1 MKYLI
6 TIGLAVALGL
16 HWNTDMG
23 WLIVGIATVFIIIFL
38 KDRDYEREKKERD

>member
-1 MKYLI
+1 MKYII

-23 WLIVGIATVFIIIFL
+23 WLIVGIATVFIINFL